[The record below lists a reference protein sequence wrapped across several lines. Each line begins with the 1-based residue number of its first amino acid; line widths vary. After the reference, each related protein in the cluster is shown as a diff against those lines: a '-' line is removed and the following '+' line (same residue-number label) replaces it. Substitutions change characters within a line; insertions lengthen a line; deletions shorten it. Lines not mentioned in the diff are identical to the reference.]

1 MELIGQSGLQITKP
15 TAIQFPLSFEEGQIV
30 FFNESDGPATQEM
43 IDEFIA
49 KFATGTNRVLMWEE
63 ESSLYFGVVNTV
75 DGIAEIHYIQIQIG
89 KN

>member
-1 MELIGQSGLQITKP
+1 MIGQSGLQITKP

-30 FFNESDGPATQEM
+30 FFNESDG
-43 IDEFIA
+43 
-49 KFATGTNRVLMWEE
+49 L
-63 ESSLYFGVVNTV
+63 

>member
-1 MELIGQSGLQITKP
+1 
-15 TAIQFPLSFEEGQIV
+15 
-30 FFNESDGPATQEM
+30 
-43 IDEFIA
+43 
-49 KFATGTNRVLMWEE
+49 MWEE